1 MSDTNTALK
10 KAHIRLMR
18 HPETCLYGGV
28 MLMGESSIEENVPTA
43 YTDGKNKR
51 YGRQFFE
58 KLSEPEQTGLVLHE
72 NGHVFLQHIPRH
84 RDLIKE
90 DSRLANVAMDYV
102 INDIIVEISKKAPD
116 LIKLPKGGL
125 YDPKYH
131 DWSVREV
138 FNDLRQEMDKRK
150 KNGGSGGK
158 NPEDLKPLDEHDDQP
173 VQEATPE
180 ELRELADEINEA
192 IQQGAMLAG
201 KFGAKIPRVIKDLME
216 PKVSWRDELREF
228 ITSTTR
234 GRDEYTW
241 RKLNRRRM
249 VDDIYL
255 PTLESEKVGEIVVA
269 IDTSGSIDGRQLDE
283 FAAELVSICDV
294 VSPDK
299 VRVLWWDTEVHGE
312 QIFTDNY
319 DGIAH
324 MLKPQGGGG
333 TTVSCVSEFI
343 NKEGITA
350 DCVIVFTDGH
360 VEDDIKWKVNSPTLW
375 LVTQARDFQAPSG
388 RVVKM
393 EV

>member
-1 MSDTNTALK
+1 
-10 KAHIRLMR
+10 
-18 HPETCLYGGV
+18 
-28 MLMGESSIEENVPTA
+28 
-43 YTDGKNKR
+43 
-51 YGRQFFE
+51 
-58 KLSEPEQTGLVLHE
+58 
-72 NGHVFLQHIPRH
+72 
-84 RDLIKE
+84 
-90 DSRLANVAMDYV
+90 
-102 INDIIVEISKKAPD
+102 
-116 LIKLPKGGL
+116 
-125 YDPKYH
+125 
-131 DWSVREV
+131 
-138 FNDLRQEMDKRK
+138 
-150 KNGGSGGK
+150 
-158 NPEDLKPLDEHDDQP
+158 
-173 VQEATPE
+173 
-180 ELRELADEINEA
+180 
-192 IQQGAMLAG
+192 
-201 KFGAKIPRVIKDLME
+201 ME

-269 IDTSGSIDGRQLDE
+269 IDTSGSIGGQQLDE

-319 DGIAH
+319 DGLAH